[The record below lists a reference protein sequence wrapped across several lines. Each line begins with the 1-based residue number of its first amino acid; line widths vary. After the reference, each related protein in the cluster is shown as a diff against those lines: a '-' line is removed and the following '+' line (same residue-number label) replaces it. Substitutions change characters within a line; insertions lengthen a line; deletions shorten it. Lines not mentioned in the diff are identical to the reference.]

1 MAQASTTVVQIRQG
15 VTALLS
21 ALETVPALN
30 NKYVDLGGQDFVK
43 QYLLDENNNPVT
55 DVTVDEFVTGVAN
68 LQELAAWLDAGH
80 RSALRK
86 LSI

>member
-1 MAQASTTVVQIRQG
+1 MAQPSTVVVQIRQG
-15 VTALLS
+15 VTNLLA
-21 ALETVPALN
+21 ALETVPSLN

-43 QYLLDENNNPVT
+43 QYLLDEQGEPVT
-55 DVTVDEFVTGVAN
+55 DITVEEFVTGVAN
-68 LQELAAWLDAGH
+68 LQELLAWLDAGH

>member
-15 VTALLS
+15 VTNLLT
-21 ALETVPALN
+21 ALETVPSLN
-30 NKYVDLGGQDFVK
+30 NKYVDLGEQDFVK
-43 QYLLDENNNPVT
+43 RYLLDEQGEPVT
-55 DVTVDEFVTGVAN
+55 DITVEEFVTGVAN
-68 LQELAAWLDAGH
+68 LQELLAWLDAGH